1 MKKTAH
7 STKTNAEKTKAEVK
21 LKDLKPKRNP
31 QAGRHG
37 GGCDDEFGC
46 GTNHNEPLICDSSR

>member
-7 STKTNAEKTKAEVK
+7 STKTNPEKTKADVK

-31 QAGRHG
+31 KGGRT
-37 GGCDDEFGC
+37 GGCDEWGC
-46 GTNHNEPLICDSSR
+46 GTNHNETFVCDSSR